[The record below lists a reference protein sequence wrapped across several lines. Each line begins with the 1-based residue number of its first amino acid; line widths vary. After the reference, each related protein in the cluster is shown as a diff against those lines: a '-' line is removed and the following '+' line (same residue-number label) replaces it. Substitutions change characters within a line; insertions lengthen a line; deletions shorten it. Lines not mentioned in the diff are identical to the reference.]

1 MIVLD
6 ASAAIELVL
15 STTTGRHVSDRI
27 ADEREVIHVPHLI
40 DVELIHV
47 IRRFVLRQVIDAAR
61 GEMAIRLWRML
72 DVQRYEHEPFAMRIW
87 QLRDN
92 FSAYDATY
100 VALAEAL
107 SAPLITADQ
116 RLARAPGSPVRIE
129 IY

>member
-15 STTTGRHVSDRI
+15 NTSVGKQVNKRI
-27 ADEREVIHVPHLI
+27 ADEREAIQVPHLV

-47 IRRFVLRQVIDAAR
+47 IRRFVMRNVIGVAR

-72 DVQRYEHEPFAMRIW
+72 DVQRHEHEPFIVRIW
-87 QLRDN
+87 QLRNN

-107 SAPLITADQ
+107 SAPLITADR
-116 RLARAPGSPVRIE
+116 RLAAAPGSGIRIE
-129 IY
+129 VY

>member
-15 STTTGRHVSDRI
+15 NTSAGKQVGDRI
-27 ADEREVIHVPHLI
+27 ADEREAIQAPHLI
-40 DVELIHV
+40 DVELVHV
-47 IRRFVLRQVIDAAR
+47 IRRFAMRNVIGAAR
-61 GEMAIRLWRML
+61 GEAAIRLWRML
-72 DVQRYEHEPFAMRIW
+72 DVQRHDHEPFMARIW

-107 SAPLITADQ
+107 SAPLITADR
-116 RLARAPGSPVRIE
+116 RLASAPQSAVPIE
-129 IY
+129 LF